1 MKLKARA
8 VEKPW
13 GREALPPGFEAAQG
27 KRIGEIWFE
36 AADGRPLPLL
46 VKYLFT
52 GDRLSVQVHPDDA
65 QARARGLANGKN
77 ECWYIVDAEP
87 EAAVALGLRRAV
99 SAAQLR
105 SAALDGSI
113 EKLLRWIPV
122 KAGDVLPVPAGTIH
136 AIGAGISL
144 IEVQQPSDTTYRL
157 YDYGRPRTLHLDEA
171 LAVALRSAAP
181 AHPKALFAMEPLAGD
196 TADPLEAHQRWL
208 LPLRGL
214 VEVAGAYAGPGE
226 CLLAPPGEA
235 ARRAPGSLVLVAGE
249 RLEGAAARPR
259 RRLAA

>member
-13 GREALPPGFEAAQG
+13 GREALPPGFEASPG
-27 KRIGEIWFE
+27 RRIGEIWFE

-52 GDRLSVQVHPDDA
+52 ADRLSVQVHPDDA

-87 EAAVALGLRRAV
+87 AATVALGLKRSV
-99 SAAQLR
+99 SAAALR

-113 EKLLRWIPV
+113 ERLLRWVPV

-157 YDYGRPRTLHLDEA
+157 YDYGRDRPLHLDEA
-171 LAVALRSAAP
+171 LAVASRAGAP
-181 AHPKALFAMEPLAGD
+181 AAADLFAMTSLSGD
-196 TADPLEAHQRWL
+196 AADPLEGRGRWL

-214 VEVAGAYAGPGE
+214 VEANGEFAGPGE
-226 CLLAPPGEA
+226 CLFVGAQDA

-249 RLEGAAARPR
+249 RQAGAARAR